1 MAYYNGPTGFE
12 KVNDVINI
20 QQEMMNLFTGN
31 TIHNKPITSAKSF
44 ASEVL
49 SVEKQKLQDLRK
61 YYKGLYDTSL
71 AQSGLTSKGLTELY
85 KCLQEWNGKL
95 QLSEFLANKKLLH
108 NLTAMAGT
116 IKNWSSFVRLLED
129 NIKINDVADLDMI
142 GEVVAAGV
150 EAGFASMDGKKNG
163 NTTISVQTTDRSSGR
178 YLKFFNSKGETV
190 GSLTIDVSQEGDIT
204 RIRPYWKD
212 SALSKGNAKSKLFD
226 TVLTTAK
233 SVFPNVEI
241 TAQSSQDPKVTELIT
256 HTLDGININPLVK
269 FYITEALKEKYKYGA
284 SLSINKGFLGE
295 VYWYAFALW
304 IKSMGLIK
312 NTAVIGAKHFQG
324 VEPPVDVL
332 FSELL
337 GVQVKNYS
345 ETSDGVVHVIRGGN
359 AKKVARRER
368 DSAEYFFSHTLG
380 LNTNVLNKFY
390 FSYSY
395 NQVLDDESAE
405 RIYRPVYG
413 RFELIDKG
421 FRDSYI
427 GARLDAFLNFHQ
439 STYENIV
446 EQVSEDFNV
455 SSEII
460 NRPVFYAFNNKLLP
474 TYVLIDALMTS
485 LDNVG
490 KGGNNAVE
498 VHLKDFE
505 FNALGVS
512 NVYPE
517 SADYTNVLTGSVYYN
532 LEIDASSLFNTVAT
546 QLGAIPIENAI
557 TNK

>member
-1 MAYYNGPTGFE
+1 MAYYNGPQGFSS
-12 KVNDVINI
+12 VNEVINI
-20 QQEMMNLFTGN
+20 QQEMMNLFNGN
-31 TIHNKPITSAKSF
+31 TVRNKPITSAKSF
-44 ASEVL
+44 AKEVL
-49 SVEKQKLQDLRK
+49 LVEKQKLSDLRD
-61 YYKGLYDTSL
+61 YYRKLYDTGL
-71 AQSGLTSKGLTELY
+71 AQSGLTSQALTDLY
-85 KCLQEWNGKL
+85 NRLQEWNGKVS
-95 QLSEFLANKKLLH
+95 LSNFLANKKLLQ

-116 IKNWSSFVRLLED
+116 IKNWSSFVGLLEN

-142 GEVVAAGV
+142 TEIVAAGV
-150 EAGFASMDGKKNG
+150 TESFKSVGGTNG

-178 YLKFFNSKGETV
+178 HLKFIDGEGGSV
-190 GSLTIDVSQEGDIT
+190 GTLTIDVSQDGNIT
-204 RIRPYWKD
+204 RIRPYWKE
-212 SALSKGNAKSKLFD
+212 SKLSKGNAKTTLFD

-241 TAQSSQDPKVTELIT
+241 TAQSSQDPKVTDLIT
-256 HTLDGININPLVK
+256 HTLDDINIDSTVK

-304 IKSMGLIK
+304 IKSLGLIK
-312 NTAVIGAKHFQG
+312 NTAAIGAKHFQG

-345 ETSDGVVHVIRGGN
+345 ETSDGVVHAIRGGN

-368 DSAEYFFSHTLG
+368 DSANYFFSHTLG
-380 LNTNVLNKFY
+380 LNTDVLNKFY

-395 NQVLDDESAE
+395 NKVLDDERAE
-405 RIYRPVYG
+405 RIYGPVYG

-421 FRDSYI
+421 FRNSYI

-446 EQVSEDFNV
+446 EQVSEGFNV

-474 TYVLIDALMTS
+474 TYVLIDALMIS
-485 LDNVG
+485 LDNAG
-490 KGGNNAVE
+490 KGNPDLIDVK
-498 VHLKDFE
+498 LKDFE
-505 FNALGVS
+505 FNALGVD

-517 SADYTNVLTGSVYYN
+517 SAEYTNVLTGSVYYN
-532 LEIDASSLFNTVAT
+532 LEIKADKLFNTVAA
-546 QLGAIPIENAI
+546 QLGAVSPENAI
-557 TNK
+557 PK